1 MSTIAY
7 AALWVF
13 VFSVPWERIF
23 VLPGISIVPK
33 ATGAVAVS
41 LALLAA
47 LMTGRFRRWHPFHVL
62 AVLFIIWAGI
72 VLLIMD
78 KGARLPAKFW
88 TWPQLMLV
96 LWMTWEIARSQGRLR
111 GLLLAYVV
119 GAYVAALDTILIYR
133 QQAGA
138 LRRFAAELGVDHVLL
153 SYIEKGQ
160 RFPSE
165 GLVRTLAEIRR
176 EDARELLAVLCR
188 DRIVRAFA
196 REIRRALTG
205 KDDDDASATKEL
217 RSSTSAVLSRAIA
230 ALPDSGGPV
239 PLARWRRSVRTALRA
254 EGSKGSKAEL
264 EGTIALLQQ
273 KELVEI
279 KGASVRKTA
288 AHVHAAQPDERVD
301 LAIEFAGIFAKS
313 LTDEVIRP
321 ASETYFQN
329 HFLTLPAGQRKQF
342 QRELDAAIRTVIE
355 KFASED
361 ESGDFFQVLVAAT
374 SKEGEHR

>member
-1 MSTIAY
+1 
-7 AALWVF
+7 VG
-13 VFSVPWERIF
+13 V
-23 VLPGISIVPK
+23 G
-33 ATGAVAVS
+33 
-41 LALLAA
+41 
-47 LMTGRFRRWHPFHVL
+47 
-62 AVLFIIWAGI
+62 
-72 VLLIMD
+72 
-78 KGARLPAKFW
+78 AKFQSIGELFYR
-88 TWPQLMLV
+88 TRV
-96 LWMTWEIARSQGRLR
+96 LR
-111 GLLLAYVV
+111 GREW
-119 GAYVAALDTILIYR
+119 T
-133 QQAGA
+133 

-165 GLVRTLAEIRR
+165 GLVRRLAEIRR

-188 DRIVRAFA
+188 DRMVRAFA
-196 REIRRALTG
+196 REIRRALSG
-205 KDDDDASATKEL
+205 EGDDDPAATRALGVSASAV
-217 RSSTSAVLSRAIA
+217 SARAIA
-230 ALPDSGGPV
+230 ALPDSGGAV
-239 PLARWRRSVRTALRA
+239 PLSRWRRSLRNALRA
-254 EGSKGSKAEL
+254 EGGKGSKTEL
-264 EGTIALLQQ
+264 EGTITLLQR
-273 KELVEI
+273 KGLVEI

-288 AHVHAAQPDERVD
+288 AHVHAAQPDERID